1 MDSNLETD
9 IIYFTSDNIRMA
21 STARERMLYMTA
33 FKASADLVIGYW
45 QKGVPISEAVENIDS
60 IASMLTKSAS
70 PIKINDT
77 VKNNSKKKKASSKKK
92 K

>member
-1 MDSNLETD
+1 
-9 IIYFTSDNIRMA
+9 MA

-70 PIKINDT
+70 PIKINDAEVVT
-77 VKNNSKKKKASSKKK
+77 KSYQKFWNDMEQIGINITHL
-92 K
+92 